1 MSAFENDVRSSEQ
14 LAQTDPFRAVPS
26 GEESRHGAQTP
37 EAEGRVKRSGEEH
50 LVRVI
55 SIVRSEVDPGFEP
68 GVSPDLGCGVG
79 RNPVPLAGPSRHAV
93 GIDASATMVERAD
106 R

>member
-1 MSAFENDVRSSEQ
+1 
-14 LAQTDPFRAVPS
+14 
-26 GEESRHGAQTP
+26 
-37 EAEGRVKRSGEEH
+37 
-50 LVRVI
+50 VI